1 MLMLMSIVLI
11 YGSSVQACVDPKD
24 YVKISSTDR
33 QYIFE
38 RLMTD
43 GMSSI
48 DALNSINELEH
59 FYTGVKLGS
68 EGSPSHTVDQA
79 WHAHILNT
87 PMYFEFTEKNF
98 GKYIHHAPFWSG
110 NIENHSSNA
119 YFDLVEY
126 GMKNL
131 NTTIWFGENSVPLNF
146 NPILPAAI
154 AHAKCTTLCFR

>member
-1 MLMLMSIVLI
+1 MLMSIVLI

-24 YVKISSTDR
+24 YVKLPSADR
-33 QYIFE
+33 QYILE

-48 DALNSINELEH
+48 DASNAIIELEH

-68 EGSPSHTVDQA
+68 EGGPSHSVDQA

-87 PMYFEFTEKNF
+87 PMYFNFTDKIF

-110 NIENHSSNA
+110 NVEKHSSNA
-119 YFDLVEY
+119 YFDLVGY

-131 NTTIWFGENSVPLNF
+131 NTTVWFGENTLPSNF
-146 NPILPAAI
+146 NPIVSLSI
-154 AHAKCTTLCFR
+154 AHAKCKTACLR